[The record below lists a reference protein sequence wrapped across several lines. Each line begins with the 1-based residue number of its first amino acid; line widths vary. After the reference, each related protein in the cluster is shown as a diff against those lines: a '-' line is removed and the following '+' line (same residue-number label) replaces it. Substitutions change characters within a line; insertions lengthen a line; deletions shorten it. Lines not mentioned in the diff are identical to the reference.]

1 MYAYLF
7 SSCLSVAAWILRLKL
22 ELFASLIALGF
33 GVSGSYLNLG
43 GFLHVIV
50 MLLFKMLNYLIIY
63 LL

>member
-7 SSCLSVAAWILRLKL
+7 SSCLIVAAWILGLKL
-22 ELFASLIALGF
+22 ELFASLIALSF
-33 GVSGSYLNLG
+33 GVSDSYLNLG